1 MTQTHPKTHPKP
13 EAALDWASLALA
25 PAAYLLV
32 GALVLTAMRAAGA
45 DVDSIDFTCAWDIAI
60 LVAGIAVMRKA
71 TAQAKKCKLSDKGQ
85 LVAIAFCVAMFFV
98 AQCAATIVYTLTQDP
113 AFTRYTQTNTEAGVV
128 QRAMLTVVLA
138 PMVEE
143 VLFRGIVFR
152 LVAKHSRLWVAA
164 LISSAAFAAA
174 HGTLVHMLPATLM
187 GLTCCAV
194 YVLTGRLRY
203 SIAVHMGYNV
213 FSIYAPFI
221 PVAQVLFVPLVTI
234 PLALAMGAV
243 CCLVIKDEDKW
254 RPRLCRPT
262 EPGGQDGES

>member
-1 MTQTHPKTHPKP
+1 MTKTHPKL
-13 EAALDWASLALA
+13 ETVLDWASLALA

-32 GALVLTAMRAAGA
+32 GALMLTAMRATGA
-45 DVDSIDFTCAWDIAI
+45 DVDSVDFTCAWDVAV
-60 LVAGIAVMRKA
+60 LVAGVAVMRKA
-71 TAQAKKCKLSDKGQ
+71 VERTERRKLSDKGQ
-85 LVAIAFCVAMFFV
+85 LAAVAFCVAMFFA

-113 AFTRYTQTNTEAGVV
+113 AFARYAQANTDAGVM
-128 QRAMLTVVLA
+128 QRVLLTVVLA
-138 PMVEE
+138 PIVEE

-152 LVAKHSRLWVAA
+152 LVAKHSPLWIAA
-164 LISSAAFAAA
+164 LVSSATFAAT

-194 YVLTGRLRY
+194 YVLTGRLGC
-203 SIAVHMGYNV
+203 SIAVHMGYNI

-234 PLALAMGAV
+234 PLTLAMGAA

-254 RPRLCRPT
+254 RERLCRPVDVDKT
-262 EPGGQDGES
+262 GIER